1 MTHSKYAIIYF
12 LQSKDQL
19 FEALKMYLAWAEMQT
34 SHKMHTLHIDQGG
47 EYMAG

>member
-1 MTHSKYAIIYF
+1 MTHSKYVIIYF

-34 SHKMHTLHIDQGG
+34 AHKMHTLHIDQGG